1 MKRSNLS
8 KAIGAGIIAAG
19 LAIVPTHLPAS
30 AQTDPAPGTN
40 SRTTTTTT
48 IPSTDAQTAPAPAT
62 NSTTT
67 TTTIP
72 RSDVYNADA
81 DRGFDWGWLGLL
93 GLTGL
98 FGLIPRKREETV
110 RYTTTT
116 GDRDPAVRTD
126 YR

>member
-1 MKRSNLS
+1 MKRSDLS

-19 LAIVPTHLPAS
+19 LAIAPAHLPAS
-30 AQTDPAPGTN
+30 AQTDTTGGTTPGTN
-40 SRTTTTTT
+40 
-48 IPSTDAQTAPAPAT
+48 
-62 NSTTT
+62 NTT

-72 RSDVYNADA
+72 RSDGYNAET
-81 DRGFDWGWLGLL
+81 DRDFDWGWLGLL

-98 FGLIPRKREETV
+98 FGLIPRKREENV

-116 GDRDPAVRTD
+116 SDREPAVPTD

>member
-1 MKRSNLS
+1 MKRSDLS

-19 LAIVPTHLPAS
+19 LAIAPAHLPAS
-30 AQTDPAPGTN
+30 AQTDTTGGTTN
-40 SRTTTTTT
+40 G
-48 IPSTDAQTAPAPAT
+48 T

-67 TTTIP
+67 TTTTP
-72 RSDVYNADA
+72 RSDVYNAET
-81 DRGFDWGWLGLL
+81 DRDFDWGWLGLL
-93 GLTGL
+93 GLSGL
-98 FGLIPRKREETV
+98 LGLIPRKREENV

>member
-1 MKRSNLS
+1 MKRSDLS

-19 LAIVPTHLPAS
+19 LALAPAHLPAS
-30 AQTDPAPGTN
+30 AQTDTTGGT
-40 SRTTTTTT
+40 TGG
-48 IPSTDAQTAPAPAT
+48 T

-67 TTTIP
+67 TTTP
-72 RSDVYNADA
+72 GSADVAGTET
-81 DRGFDWGWLGLL
+81 DRDFDWGWLGLL
-93 GLTGL
+93 GLSGL
-98 FGLIPRKREETV
+98 FGLIPRKREENV

>member
-1 MKRSNLS
+1 MKRSDLS

-19 LAIVPTHLPAS
+19 LAIAPAHMPAS
-30 AQTDPAPGTN
+30 AQTNTAPG
-40 SRTTTTTT
+40 
-48 IPSTDAQTAPAPAT
+48 T

-67 TTTIP
+67 TTP
-72 RSDVYNADA
+72 RSDVYNAETNRD
-81 DRGFDWGWLGLL
+81 FDWGWLGLL
-93 GLTGL
+93 GLSGL
-98 FGLIPRKREETV
+98 LGLMPKKREENV